1 MGYSLCHISER
12 LKFAAQPTSIA
23 IWQIA
28 FASPPVAVSMTME
41 TPGHFL
47 PLSVDSLRCCWVFL
61 QPRTRGCCARDSL
74 GGVQKEMGPDTT
86 LSN

>member
-28 FASPPVAVSMTME
+28 FASPPVAVSMDN
-41 TPGHFL
+41 GNAR
-47 PLSVDSLRCCWVFL
+47 PLFAALRARIVCVVVCVFAL
-61 QPRTRGCCARDSL
+61 GAAARESL
-74 GGVQKEMGPDTT
+74 GGLRKEMCPDTT

>member
-47 PLSVDSLRCCWVFL
+47 PLSV
-61 QPRTRGCCARDSL
+61 RG
-74 GGVQKEMGPDTT
+74 
-86 LSN
+86 